1 MGNSKM
7 RGGLTSE
14 AVTLLSFIPGRMGIV
29 GFYEHDG
36 SLIEVAV
43 LSDGKE
49 GSGDWVVEFWDLT
62 PGGPGEL
69 MHVHVNANGECGVD
83 ILDESVDESFVDW
96 AVSIARSEL
105 L

>member
-1 MGNSKM
+1 M
-7 RGGLTSE
+7 
-14 AVTLLSFIPGRMGIV
+14 
-29 GFYEHDG
+29 GFYEHNG

-49 GSGDWVVEFWDLT
+49 GSEGWVVEFWDLT

-69 MHVHVNANGECGVD
+69 MHVHVNTNGECVVD
-83 ILDESVDESFVDW
+83 ILDESADESFADW
-96 AVSIARSEL
+96 AVFIARSEL

>member
-1 MGNSKM
+1 M
-7 RGGLTSE
+7 
-14 AVTLLSFIPGRMGIV
+14 
-29 GFYEHDG
+29 GFYDHG
-36 SLIEVAV
+36 GALIEVAV

-49 GSGDWVVEFWDLT
+49 GSEGWVVEFWDLT

-69 MHVHVNANGECGVD
+69 MHVQVNANGEFGVD
-83 ILDESVDESFVDW
+83 VLDESVGEEFVGW